1 MVAGQHPSMTHRS
14 CSQPDSVAPDAAADL
29 FPLDEFY
36 ARENRALP
44 RIDVIPGDAMPEPYR
59 TLLVHANDM
68 TPTLERF
75 HGCDIHIEVWGRE
88 RRGNDYFRE
97 VVLRLD
103 RDQCPVE
110 FGANKIHLDRFA
122 ELERRLILDEYLPLG
137 HILNRRRVP
146 HQGGPTAFLRVES
159 DPLMQRAFGLREPV
173 VLYGRRNTIR
183 DPEGRALSDIV
194 EILPPVPGQTH

>member
-1 MVAGQHPSMTHRS
+1 MLRPSRHPADGSPMRTS
-14 CSQPDSVAPDAAADL
+14 DL

-36 ARENRALP
+36 ARENRVLP
-44 RIDVIPGDAMPEPYR
+44 RIDVIPGDAVPEPYR

-68 TPTLERF
+68 TPTLEQF

-88 RRGNDYFRE
+88 RRGEDYFRE

-103 RDQCPVE
+103 HDQQPVE
-110 FGANKIHLDRFA
+110 FGANKINLALFA
-122 ELERRLILDEYLPLG
+122 EGERRLILDEYLPLG

-146 HQGGPTAFLRVES
+146 HQGGPTAFLRLEC
-159 DPLMQRAFGLREPV
+159 DALMQRAFGLPEPA

-183 DPEGRALSDIV
+183 DPQGRALSDIV
-194 EILPPVPGQTH
+194 EILPPVQGA